1 MPPSPPAP
9 GAPRLRYVDS
19 LRGIA
24 ALLVVWLHVAQGYR
38 DLGGATPIGG
48 QWLYRIAQD
57 FDVGRIGVVV
67 FFLISGFVVP
77 SSLRPERAA
86 PVTDFL
92 IRRVFRIFPA
102 YWLSI
107 PFGIWAAYGL
117 WQRPFGLRDVAA
129 NLVLLQDLPGFRPA
143 QGVYWTLSV
152 EWLFYLLCI
161 ALFAGG
167 SLRSPLRI
175 AILAA
180 SLLFLHTAGAAALW
194 LGVPLDYSI
203 RFAALHLALMLCG
216 TLYRFCLLGDEARP
230 SRAAR
235 LLMGALWLH
244 LLVVLPLASSW
255 VLGVAGNYAVS
266 NAIGV
271 LLFLAGTTFARIE
284 NRPGDALG
292 ALSYAIYL
300 FHLVVY
306 LPLLWWL
313 QQQPY
318 GSWWRTQ
325 HLGTY
330 LAVCIGSTLAV
341 ALPVQ
346 RWIERPGIEAGRRLA
361 ARWSARRPVAIAGRV
376 AD

>member
-1 MPPSPPAP
+1 MPPSRIAP

-19 LRGIA
+19 LRGVA
-24 ALLVVWLHVAQGYR
+24 ALLVVWLHVAQGYHG
-38 DLGGATPIGG
+38 LGGAVPIGG
-48 QWLYRIAQD
+48 QWLYRVAQD
-57 FDVGRIGVVV
+57 FDVGRVGVVV

-86 PVTDFL
+86 PIGDFL

-107 PFGIWAAYGL
+107 PFGAWAAYWL
-117 WQRPFGLRDVAA
+117 WQRPFGARDFAA
-129 NLVLLQDLPGFRPA
+129 NLVLLQDLLGFRPA

-167 SLRSPLRI
+167 SLRSPSRI
-175 AILAA
+175 GMLAA
-180 SLLFLHTAGAAALW
+180 SLLFLHTAGAVALW
-194 LGVPLDYSI
+194 LGVPLGYSV

-216 TLYRFCLLGDEARP
+216 TLHRFCLLGDEARP

-235 LLMGALWLH
+235 LLMAALWLY
-244 LLVVLPLASSW
+244 LLVVLPLASSR

-271 LLFLAGTTFARIE
+271 LVFLAGTTFARVE
-284 NRPGDALG
+284 NRVGDALG
-292 ALSYAIYL
+292 TLSYAVYL

-313 QQQPY
+313 QQQAP

-330 LAVCIGSTLAV
+330 LVACIGLTLAV

-361 ARWSARRPVAIAGRV
+361 AWWSRRTLAAPAAG
-376 AD
+376 